1 MANPEI
7 EPTVIRVHRV
17 CGLAE
22 LRMVHQ
28 LGAVIRDKADYR
40 VIPQTQIGEDTQ
52 QVADPLIDKGNIAV
66 VEGFRAAYLIF
77 RQSLYN
83 SAPSADRYNPSRLP
97 P

>member
-22 LRMVHQ
+22 LRMIHQ
-28 LGAVIRDKADYR
+28 LGAVIRDKADRR
-40 VIPQTQIGEDTQ
+40 VLPQAQVGEDVQ

-66 VEGFRAAYLIF
+66 VEGFRAAYLIVC
-77 RQSLYN
+77 QCLIIPV
-83 SAPSADRYNPSRLP
+83 PSADRYSP
-97 P
+97 